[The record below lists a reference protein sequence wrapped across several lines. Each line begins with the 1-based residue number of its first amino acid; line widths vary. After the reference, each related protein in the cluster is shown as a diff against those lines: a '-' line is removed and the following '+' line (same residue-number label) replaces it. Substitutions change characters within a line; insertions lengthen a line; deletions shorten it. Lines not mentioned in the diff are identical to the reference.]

1 MTDRRLEAKLGF
13 DKVRET
19 ISNRCQTEYAADR
32 VAGEEFSA
40 DPEEIRRRL
49 LLTDYV
55 YYGCLMVKSAA
66 CC

>member
-40 DPEEIRRRL
+40 DPSVIGERL
-49 LLTDYV
+49 
-55 YYGCLMVKSAA
+55 
-66 CC
+66 